1 MPLLLVSCLTRVL
14 CSNATEKN
22 VKCEVPPCPALE
34 QRAGR
39 EHPAKGGGDRRGG
52 DQGQGKGP
60 KDGAVSGNACGCE
73 SPQHR
78 PGSVLCIPLWS
89 VEGGFSKEPPEAVK
103 LGVKRL
109 LPDWLLGEQRD
120 H

>member
-14 CSNATEKN
+14 WSNATEKN
-22 VKCEVPPCPALE
+22 VKCELPPCPALE

-52 DQGQGKGP
+52 DQGQGKAP

-73 SPQHR
+73 SHSIALDQCCASLFGQWR
-78 PGSVLCIPLWS
+78 
-89 VEGGFSKEPPEAVK
+89 EASPK
-103 LGVKRL
+103 SHLK
-109 LPDWLLGEQRD
+109 QSN
-120 H
+120 